1 MKRYICSIVTI
12 LTVAISIY
20 AQSAE
25 KIDGI
30 LESEK
35 ITAGHASYL
44 ILTAL
49 DAIPDDADF
58 ELAFSKMQ
66 ENRWPP
72 KVKTADDILSFKKY
86 AFLLMKAFD
95 IKGGMLY
102 RIYPCPRY
110 AYRDLRYL
118 SIIQGKT
125 DPDMPVSGTAA
136 LQMIGRIETVKG
148 AQ

>member
-30 LESEK
+30 LESGK
-35 ITAGHASYL
+35 RTAGHASYL

-66 ENRWPP
+66 ENRWLP
-72 KVKTADDILSFKKY
+72 KEVCRPGFI
-86 AFLLMKAFD
+86 
-95 IKGGMLY
+95 
-102 RIYPCPRY
+102 RVR
-110 AYRDLRYL
+110 
-118 SIIQGKT
+118 
-125 DPDMPVSGTAA
+125 DMPTAISG
-136 LQMIGRIETVKG
+136 IFPSYREKRILICR
-148 AQ
+148 